1 MVLGLAMVC
10 SLTACKAE
18 QKDLPT
24 ERNNPPADE
33 KINVG
38 EISEEKV
45 MMNEKLAQ
53 VEYEEGEDQVSP
65 FYKRGTSKEGTACYL
80 VRLAGETADMEIP
93 MDNTVIYTMDEGE
106 SYLEQIAFSME
117 IDGEKMEIEQ
127 YRIYVNPA
135 QD

>member
-38 EISEEKV
+38 EISDEKV

-53 VEYEEGEDQVSP
+53 VEYEEGEEQVSP
-65 FYKRGTSKEGTACYL
+65 FYKRGTGKEGTACYL
-80 VRLAGETADMEIP
+80 VRLAGKTTDMEIP

-117 IDGEKMEIEQ
+117 INGEKMEIEQ

>member
-1 MVLGLAMVC
+1 MILGLAMVC

-18 QKDLPT
+18 QTTLPT
-24 ERNNPPADE
+24 DGNEPPADE

-38 EISEEKV
+38 EISDEKV

-53 VEYEEGEDQVSP
+53 VEYAEGEEQVSP
-65 FYKRGTSKEGTACYL
+65 FYKRGTGKEGTACYL
-80 VRLAGETADMEIP
+80 VRLAGKTTDMEIP

-117 IDGEKMEIEQ
+117 INGEKMEIEQ

>member
-1 MVLGLAMVC
+1 
-10 SLTACKAE
+10 
-18 QKDLPT
+18 
-24 ERNNPPADE
+24 
-33 KINVG
+33 
-38 EISEEKV
+38 

-53 VEYEEGEDQVSP
+53 VEYEEGEEQVSP
-65 FYKRGTSKEGTACYL
+65 FYKRGTGKEGTACYL
-80 VRLAGETADMEIP
+80 VRLAGKTTDMEIP

-117 IDGEKMEIEQ
+117 INGEKMEIEQ

>member
-1 MVLGLAMVC
+1 MILGLAMVC

-18 QKDLPT
+18 QTTFPT
-24 ERNNPPADE
+24 DGNEPPADE

-53 VEYEEGEDQVSP
+53 VEYEEGEEQVSP
-65 FYKRGTSKEGTACYL
+65 FYKRGTGKEGTACYL
-80 VRLAGETADMEIP
+80 VRLAGETTDMEIP